1 MQWRKFLMRFV
12 GNQVCSFGS
21 SVISMLYSPGV
32 VQQDDDD
39 DSYDDD
45 LTKTDPLNEVCFH
58 CRKDLPFEL
67 DDVSVK

>member
-1 MQWRKFLMRFV
+1 MPYL
-12 GNQVCSFGS
+12 
-21 SVISMLYSPGV
+21 PGV

-58 CRKDLPFEL
+58 CRKDL
-67 DDVSVK
+67 

>member
-1 MQWRKFLMRFV
+1 MRFV
-12 GNQVCSFGS
+12 SNQVCSFGS
-21 SVISMLYSPGV
+21 SVIFMPYLPGV

-58 CRKDLPFEL
+58 CRKDL
-67 DDVSVK
+67 